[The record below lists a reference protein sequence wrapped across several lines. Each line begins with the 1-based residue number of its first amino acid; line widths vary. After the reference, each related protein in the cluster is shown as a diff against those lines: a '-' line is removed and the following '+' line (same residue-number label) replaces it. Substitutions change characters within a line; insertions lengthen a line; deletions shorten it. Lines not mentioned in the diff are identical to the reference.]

1 MALEGVIAERTRAI
15 LPVTWDALSRDPR
28 YGDDLLQTAI
38 NTAKEWVTGEVVP
51 PNQEQSTYSLAVVDY
66 IAKVAAIELV
76 APGID
81 FWMNEPVSETATGT
95 DESHTFVDRA
105 ESLRK
110 LGEQLLAETRRKADE
125 ILALL
130 PEIPLRLVKSVP
142 TINTLDDEFLTPS
155 HQEFARPYIRTGRS

>member
-1 MALEGVIAERTRAI
+1 MALEGVIAERTRAV

-38 NTAKEWVTGEVVP
+38 DTAKAWVTGGVITPAAE
-51 PNQEQSTYSLAVVDY
+51 ESTYSVVVVDY
-66 IAKVAAIELV
+66 IAKVAALELIS
-76 APGID
+76 PGID

-95 DESHTFVDRA
+95 DEAHTFVDRA

-125 ILALL
+125 IGPLL
-130 PEIPLRLVKSVP
+130 PDIPAHLVKGVP
-142 TINTLDDEFLTPS
+142 LLNTIDDEFLTPS
-155 HQEFARPYIRTGRS
+155 PQEFPRPYIRTGRS